1 MNLLVQFRHKPLT
14 EWITACYDSGAFSEK
29 FLRALFFC
37 SAPKMLKAPSGD
49 GAFLVSG
56 APHFEKPMGQEYFR
70 GIGLVPVGNFSVFT
84 DSKTTARDAPRPG
97 GT

>member
-1 MNLLVQFRHKPLT
+1 
-14 EWITACYDSGAFSEK
+14 
-29 FLRALFFC
+29 
-37 SAPKMLKAPSGD
+37 MLKAPSCD

>member
-37 SAPKMLKAPSGD
+37 SVTKMLKAPSCD

-56 APHFEKPMGQEYFR
+56 APHFEKPRGQRYFQ
-70 GIGLVPVGNFSVFT
+70 GIGLVPVGNFSVLA
-84 DSKTTARDAPRPG
+84 DSKTTARDVPRPG